1 MKIILILLG
10 AGTAMSL
17 LLFVFGMW
25 YLDAAEHSRVI
36 LKHRPVIGTILILL
50 GVGIISFVF
59 VANRMVM
66 PFHVFYMVGFGM
78 TSIFAFELILCG
90 AFFWQSAIGQRGNAI
105 RFLN

>member
-36 LKHRPVIGTILILL
+36 LKHRPVVGTILVLL
-50 GVGIISFVF
+50 GVAIISFVF
-59 VANRMVM
+59 VVSNFVTLDTKDRGVNSPLIFVKEAAGYVSFNISNPIKVSFML
-66 PFHVFYMVGFGM
+66 
-78 TSIFAFELILCG
+78 TNSSI
-90 AFFWQSAIGQRGNAI
+90 
-105 RFLN
+105 